1 MENGQDDLLDYLKLD
16 PDHHEKIAALIPK
29 ETWYEQLIRYGLY
42 IGAVFQMVCILA
54 VILLPEK
61 DTADGDGET
70 SFSDEE
76 EMKSRAG
83 SPSHLNVA
91 KKHRKKH
98 DRKKKQL

>member
-1 MENGQDDLLDYLKLD
+1 MENGQEDLLDYLKLD

-29 ETWYEQLIRYGLY
+29 ETWYEQIIRYGLY
-42 IGAVFQMVCILA
+42 VGAVFQMVCILA

-61 DTADGDGET
+61 DQGDGDGET

-83 SPSHLNVA
+83 SPSHFNA
-91 KKHRKKH
+91 TKKHKKKH

>member
-1 MENGQDDLLDYLKLD
+1 
-16 PDHHEKIAALIPK
+16 
-29 ETWYEQLIRYGLY
+29 
-42 IGAVFQMVCILA
+42 MVCILA

-61 DTADGDGET
+61 DTADED
-70 SFSDEE
+70 D
-76 EMKSRAG
+76 MKSRAG